1 MPNTKKIQLVSG
13 LPKPDW
19 SITDETNA
27 SYIKNKPTTLAG
39 YGITDA
45 AKDSDLSTHTSNT
58 SNPHSVTKAQ
68 VGLDNV
74 ENKSSATIRGEIT
87 SGNVTTALG
96 YTPLSS
102 SLKGASSGIAELDE
116 NGKVPSSQLPSYVDD
131 CVEGYLY
138 NNKLY
143 KESSHT
149 TEISGESG
157 KIYIDLSSN
166 KTYRWSGSAFVE
178 ISASLALG
186 ETSSTAYRGDRGKTA
201 YDHSQAAHAP
211 SNAEKNIIVGVQKNG
226 TDLTVDSNRKV
237 NITVPTKTSEL
248 SNDSGFITTSDI
260 PEGAAASATTPK
272 MDGVATV
279 GTETAFARGDHIHP
293 SDTSKV
299 DKVDGKGLSAND
311 YTDNEKSKLAG
322 IETGATKTTIDS
334 ALSST
339 SANPVQ
345 NKVVVSALDTKLDK
359 SGGTMTGTLTID
371 SGTNITFSNSTGNG
385 GAYICEESS
394 SDDLPVLTLYGVNGD
409 EAVAIDGVA
418 TPTSDGRAANKK
430 YVDDTL
436 ASGNAGSAT
445 KLANTRYIDG
455 VAFNG
460 DANVTRYATCS
471 TATSTAAKVA
481 SVTSGTFSLITG
493 ARVTVRFTYANTASS
508 PTLNVGG
515 TGAKSI
521 YWHNVAIPSTQ
532 YWSAYSTLD
541 FVYTGSVWEL
551 VGIAKD
557 NNTTYPTATTSSS
570 GLLPALSGSSSEYLR
585 GDGQWATV
593 SSSSG
598 GMTREF
604 YTGKIS
610 VTSYTTST
618 DKSKIYTVTVKD
630 ARSNCQTLI
639 VDYKTVQFCKDSNSS
654 FLQMFIVYT
663 SSGLVPNFLKCT
675 YISGGAIKF
684 EVTNT
689 DNKIIQ
695 ICGFY

>member
-1 MPNTKKIQLVSG
+1 MAFLDKTG
-13 LPKPDW
+13 LQHLW
-19 SITDETNA
+19 
-27 SYIKNKPTTLAG
+27 
-39 YGITDA
+39 
-45 AKDSDLSTHTSNT
+45 
-58 SNPHSVTKAQ
+58 AQ
-68 VGLDNV
+68 IV
-74 ENKSSATIRGEIT
+74 
-87 SGNVTTALG
+87 
-96 YTPLSS
+96 
-102 SLKGASSGIAELDE
+102 LKL
-116 NGKVPSSQLPSYVDD
+116 NGK
-131 CVEGYLY
+131 
-138 NNKLY
+138 
-143 KESSHT
+143 
-149 TEISGESG
+149 I
-157 KIYIDLSSN
+157 
-166 KTYRWSGSAFVE
+166 
-178 ISASLALG
+178 
-186 ETSSTAYRGDRGKTA
+186 
-201 YDHSQAAHAP
+201 
-211 SNAEKNIIVGVQKNG
+211 
-226 TDLTVDSNRKV
+226 
-237 NITVPTKTSEL
+237 
-248 SNDSGFITTSDI
+248 
-260 PEGAAASATTPK
+260 
-272 MDGVATV
+272 
-279 GTETAFARGDHIHP
+279 
-293 SDTSKV
+293 
-299 DKVDGKGLSAND
+299 DKVDGKGLSTND
-311 YTDNEKSKLAG
+311 FTDEEKTKLTG

-409 EAVAIDGVA
+409 EAVAINGVA
-418 TPTSDGRAANKK
+418 TPTSNAQAANKG
-430 YVDDTL
+430 YVDSTL

-445 KLANTRYIDG
+445 KLATTRYIDG

-460 DANVTRYATCS
+460 SANVTRYATCS
-471 TATSTAAKVA
+471 TAAATAAKTA

-618 DKSKIYTVTVKD
+618 DKSKIYSVTVKD
-630 ARSNCQTLI
+630 SNGWSHSIL
-639 VDYKTVQFCKDSNSS
+639 VDYKTVQFCKTSSNNIFSYCFAS
-654 FLQMFIVYT
+654 VT
-663 SSGLVPNFLKCT
+663 SSGTASMHVMQCT
-675 YISGGAIKF
+675 FNSGGTITF
-684 EVTNT
+684 SLNNSS
-689 DNKIIQ
+689 DKIIQ